1 MIYSEITQPVGP
13 ISAAGVIV
21 LTVVSLPS
29 CTTTEAGAPI
39 TIEPTTTERLA
50 PPVGQPPLDVEPF
63 LNRPCDVL
71 TPEQAAEWTVSN
83 PERVPDER
91 TYTGPACEFEPDD
104 FYRVSFGTT
113 IRMMDGLESV
123 YQRRDT
129 LPLFEPTEV
138 AGYPGAFNDSA
149 DRRSGG
155 DCGLTVGVAEDRALD
170 VLISVRDRQS
180 PEYTDPCPVAARIM
194 EQMIET
200 IQGAS

>member
-1 MIYSEITQPVGP
+1 MSENEVTGTPR
-13 ISAAGVIV
+13 SLRAAGMIV
-21 LTVVSLPS
+21 LAVVSLPS
-29 CTTTEAGAPI
+29 CIVTETGEPVSNESSAG
-39 TIEPTTTERLA
+39 ERLA
-50 PPVGQPPLDVEPF
+50 PPVDQPPLDVEPF

-83 PERVPDER
+83 PEQVPDER
-91 TYTGPACEFEPDD
+91 AYSGPACEFQPDD
-104 FYRVSFGTT
+104 FYRVSFG
-113 IRMMDGLESV
+113 IAIMNGDGLESV

-129 LPLFEPTEV
+129 LQLFEPTEV

-200 IQGAS
+200 IGAAS